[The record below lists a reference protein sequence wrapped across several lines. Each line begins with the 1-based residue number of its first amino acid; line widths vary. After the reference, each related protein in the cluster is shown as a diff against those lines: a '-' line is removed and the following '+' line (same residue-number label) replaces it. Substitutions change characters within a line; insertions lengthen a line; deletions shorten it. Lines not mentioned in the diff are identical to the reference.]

1 MNEDRIDGW
10 EIRLRADGSF
20 GVYDVH
26 GMIAGPFGSKTEA
39 MAAAPLLPRDG
50 RDQAAVAG
58 ASTWVSVE
66 KSDARSGSPR

>member
-10 EIRLRADGSF
+10 EIRLRPDGSF

-39 MAAAPLLPRDG
+39 MAAALLLTRNTGERRPE
-50 RDQAAVAG
+50 QP
-58 ASTWVSVE
+58 
-66 KSDARSGSPR
+66 SPKK